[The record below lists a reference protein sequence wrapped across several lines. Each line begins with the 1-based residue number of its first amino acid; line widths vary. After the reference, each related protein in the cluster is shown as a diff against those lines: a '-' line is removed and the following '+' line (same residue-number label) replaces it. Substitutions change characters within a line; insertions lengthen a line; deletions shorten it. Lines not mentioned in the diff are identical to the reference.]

1 MLGDVLGCIRD
12 LCSRESASEHQGKR
26 TPPIT
31 QTPPEI
37 QRTGLAGV
45 VLYLKSLPLD
55 IDVLHFDYL
64 DRPEVG

>member
-1 MLGDVLGCIRD
+1 MHVCSMLWGIGIRAP
-12 LCSRESASEHQGKR
+12 RQAR
-26 TPPIT
+26 PPIT

-55 IDVLHFDYL
+55 IDVLNFDYL
-64 DRPEVG
+64 DRPEVGR